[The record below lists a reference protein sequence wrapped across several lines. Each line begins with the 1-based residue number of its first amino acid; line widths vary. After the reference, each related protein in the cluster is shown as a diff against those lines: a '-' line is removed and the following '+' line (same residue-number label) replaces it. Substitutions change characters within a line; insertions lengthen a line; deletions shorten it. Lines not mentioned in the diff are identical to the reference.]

1 MQIVIGNVLSA
12 SEFKTVLAALKGA
25 RFEDGRAT
33 AGFAA
38 GLVKHNRQADGSD
51 RSLATVRKLI
61 AERILG
67 HDVFRLAIRPKAL
80 SALLLSRYEKGMHYG
95 SHVDDPLIDGMRAD
109 VAFTLFLSD
118 PKSYTGGELVIE
130 SAAGEEAVKLPAGSL
145 VAYPATSLHRVADV
159 TRGARLAAVGWARS
173 FVRDPARR
181 ELLFELDTARRQ
193 MFAREGKTA
202 EFDLVSKTVA
212 NLMRMWAED

>member
-1 MQIVIGNVLSA
+1 MQIVIGNVLSPA
-12 SEFKTVLAALKGA
+12 EIKTVLSALKRA

-38 GLVKHNRQADGSD
+38 RLVKRNRQAGGSD
-51 RSLATVRKLI
+51 RSLETVRKLLT
-61 AERILG
+61 ERILG
-67 HDVFRLAIRPKAL
+67 HEVFRLAVRPKAL
-80 SALLLSRYEKGMHYG
+80 SALLLSRYEMGMHYG

-118 PKSYTGGELVIE
+118 PKSYAGGELVIE

-145 VAYPATSLHRVADV
+145 VAYPATSLHHVADV
-159 TRGARLAAVGWARS
+159 TRGTRLAAVGWARS
-173 FVRDPARR
+173 YVRDPARR
-181 ELLFELDTARRQ
+181 ELLFELDSARRQ

-202 EFDLVSKTVA
+202 EFDLVSKSFA
-212 NLMRMWAED
+212 NLMRMWVED